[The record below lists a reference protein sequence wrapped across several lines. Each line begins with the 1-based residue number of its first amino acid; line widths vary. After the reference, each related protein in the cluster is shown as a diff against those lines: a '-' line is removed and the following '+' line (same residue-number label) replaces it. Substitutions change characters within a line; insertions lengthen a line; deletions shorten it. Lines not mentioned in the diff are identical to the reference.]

1 MPVPADAV
9 LPAPGMASQSGCTYR
24 PLQVIGAGSYAT
36 VWHPSRALDVPCLA
50 RDLAVLPDFEP
61 SRLLLQGPIQHMMPS
76 GVRAAL
82 ICACPTGCGPW
93 KQLTCTG

>member
-36 VWHPSRALDVPCLA
+36 VWHPSLAFDAPCL
-50 RDLAVLPDFEP
+50 DLVVLPDFIP
-61 SRLLLQGPIQHMMPS
+61 SRLLLQGPISGPMS
-76 GVRAAL
+76 GVRGNL